1 MTITP
6 DSLAKY
12 FARLPDE
19 ELIERFQSGELTDLA
34 QDVAA
39 VELRTR
45 RIDVPRHK
53 PQPPQPIADE
63 EAGIEPVAIGGDL
76 VLLAAFDNLISA
88 NLLQSRLDAEGVP
101 AMVAEAFAYVNEYGC
116 VRVLVPE
123 SYFERAA
130 LIKMRIDRG
139 EYALDDKTELG

>member
-1 MTITP
+1 MRITP
-6 DSLAKY
+6 ESLAKY

-39 VELRTR
+39 VELRVR

-53 PQPPQPIADE
+53 PAPPQPVAEAEAD
-63 EAGIEPVAIGGDL
+63 IERVAIGGDL

-88 NLLQSRLDAEGVP
+88 NLLRGRLDAEGVP
-101 AMVAEAFAYVNEYGC
+101 AMVADGFTYLNESRL

-130 LIKMRIDRG
+130 LVKMRIDRG
-139 EYALDDKTELG
+139 AYELDDKDALG